1 MLDCKNTHA
10 GIFKFNC
17 THCDYKTNKTKA
29 FKNHITIHSSE
40 KPYICPLC
48 NHPSNTTTNLN
59 NHIKKVHK
67 ITLCQAEMIAKKN
80 RFGENMTEEDL
91 EVNRIKL
98 ERVEKV
104 LDTMKLRPEYANIN
118 HQRPKEE
125 NMVQHGKR
133 RPREPHPPPPVARE
147 TMLEHSQLSQ
157 LSQLSQVSGSQSQD
171 SESHSNNYGL
181 PPGPPRPPIFFP
193 YFGY

>member
-1 MLDCKNTHA
+1 MRFDQMLDCKNTHA
-10 GIFKFNC
+10 GIFKFHC

-29 FKNHITIHSSE
+29 FKNHVTIHSSE
-40 KPYICPLC
+40 KPFICPLC

-80 RFGENMTEEDL
+80 RFGVSMTEEDL
-91 EVNRIKL
+91 ETNRLKL

-104 LDTMKLRPEYANIN
+104 LDTMKLRPEYANICN
-118 HQRPKEE
+118 KRPREE
-125 NMVQHGKR
+125 DLVQVGKR
-133 RPREPHPPPPVARE
+133 RPHQHLQHLQPPPE
-147 TMLEHSQLSQ
+147 TKPGRPETEP
-157 LSQLSQVSGSQSQD
+157 QV
-171 SESHSNNYGL
+171 ETSNYE
-181 PPGPPRPPIFFP
+181 GPPRPPIFFP

>member
-29 FKNHITIHSSE
+29 FKNHITIHSSK
-40 KPYICPLC
+40 KPFICPLC
-48 NHPSNTTTNLN
+48 NHPSNTTTKLN

-80 RFGENMTEEDL
+80 RFAESMTEDDL

-133 RPREPHPPPPVARE
+133 RPREPHPPPPAARE
-147 TMLEHSQLSQ
+147 AVMEAVMEH
-157 LSQLSQVSGSQSQD
+157 SQSQD
-171 SESHSNNYGL
+171 SNSHYGP
-181 PPGPPRPPIFFP
+181 PPGPRPLLSRVVSSSRRQEDISHPD
-193 YFGY
+193 